1 MEDRNNTAVTWER
14 IAAATEKDHEL
25 GTGVDILSHA
35 LINIVETNKHDGKRW
50 KDIRKIQHFGAT

>member
-35 LINIVETNKHDGKRW
+35 LINIMETNKHFGIRW
-50 KDIRKIQHFGAT
+50 KGINKIKHLWAT